1 MLSPAPLYLL
11 GILNSKLIK
20 WFFPKIASDLGDGSR
35 YFKQFVELLPI
46 KILSQKDI
54 SILENLLRERY
65 INEEEVNTFVYKQY
79 QLTTDEI
86 QFLNHL

>member
-20 WFFPKIASDLGDGSR
+20 WFFPKIASDLGEGSR

-46 KILSQKDI
+46 KKLNPEEI
-54 SILENLLRERY
+54 SILENLLRESS
-65 INEEEVNTFVYKQY
+65 VNDEQVNGFIYQQY
-79 QLTTDEI
+79 QLTTEEI
-86 QFLNHL
+86 LFLNHL